1 MARQAKHLSGVGT
14 ARMRQAITE
23 GFKGSIEAMKESC
36 GLEPREERAHSPL
49 APKHVP
55 APGRIL
61 RILSAVDIPTSFGR
75 TSGKCSRHSADL
87 PAAALAGRSCT

>member
-1 MARQAKHLSGVGT
+1 VARQAKHLSGVGT

-49 APKHVP
+49 APKN
-55 APGRIL
+55 A
-61 RILSAVDIPTSFGR
+61 R
-75 TSGKCSRHSADL
+75 TRAGPHPKHS
-87 PAAALAGRSCT
+87 